1 MDQKIFQH
9 AYNLVQNFY
18 IIGLDRKNDTLISSI
33 LSRYPNVE
41 IPYIKISDEVIINV
55 SLNYKLN
62 TNIIALLSKWIA
74 YKTRTF

>member
-18 IIGLDRKNDTLISSI
+18 IIGLERKNDTLISSI
-33 LSRYPNVE
+33 LSRYPNVD
-41 IPYIKISDEVIINV
+41 IPYIKVSDEVIINV

-62 TNIIALLSKWIA
+62 KNIIALFSQWIT
-74 YKTRTF
+74 YKTRTI